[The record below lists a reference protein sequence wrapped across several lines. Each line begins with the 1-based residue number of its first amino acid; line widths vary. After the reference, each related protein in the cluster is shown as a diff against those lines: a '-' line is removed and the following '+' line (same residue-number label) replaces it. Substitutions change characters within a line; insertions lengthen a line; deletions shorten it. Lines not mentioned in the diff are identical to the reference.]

1 MRRAVL
7 LSTLLLSSIPARA
20 AAPARAGDTLSEA
33 ERTFCAS
40 ELAVI
45 EKRRKIFEA
54 RGLSSA
60 EIARKNEAE
69 LASVTEC
76 RDRFRKQQRSDLEQK
91 QDVEEVTRRS
101 GPNATE
107 LEREQAW
114 REVRRERLAS
124 KSASS
129 LTAGEKDELASGM
142 GEEMAA
148 THHALDSAHARDASF
163 MRVVH
168 SALACYHGERKLQ
181 LKDLIS
187 SEESLL
193 KLGTGDRQKLYALK
207 SELRQSEDVLARTAE
222 AARAI
227 AGGLDRCTTPAV
239 AVLTH
244 CLAIRLASNRAE
256 PACESEEIEQYI
268 RFVK

>member
-7 LSTLLLSSIPARA
+7 LSTLLLCSTPARA
-20 AAPARAGDTLSEA
+20 AAPARGAATLSED
-33 ERTFCAS
+33 ERSFCAS
-40 ELAVI
+40 EIDVI
-45 EKRRKIFEA
+45 ERRRKIFEA
-54 RGLSSA
+54 QGLSSA
-60 EIARKNEAE
+60 EIARKNEAH
-69 LASVTEC
+69 LAALAEC
-76 RDRFRKQQRSDLEQK
+76 REQFRKQQRSELEQK
-91 QDVEEVTRRS
+91 QDLEEVTRRA

-107 LEREQAW
+107 LERQRVW
-114 REVRRERLAS
+114 NEVRRERLAS
-124 KSASS
+124 KSSS
-129 LTAGEKDELASGM
+129 TLTADEKEELASGM
-142 GEEMAA
+142 GDEMAA
-148 THHALDSAHARDASF
+148 THHALDAAHVSDPAF
-163 MRVVH
+163 IRVIN
-168 SALACYHGERKLQ
+168 SALACYHGERKIQ

-222 AARAI
+222 ATRGI
-227 AGGLDRCTTPAV
+227 PGGLDRCTSPAV

-244 CLAIRLASNRAE
+244 CLAIRLAGTRTV